1 MDVGGC
7 QVWKWCKKLRRLPRV
22 EGSGKVL
29 ARAENTELL

>member
-1 MDVGGC
+1 MLAAVRYGSGA
-7 QVWKWCKKLRRLPRV
+7 KMFRRLPCV